1 MGPGLEAPSRFRE
14 GFHDERQGEVLQ
26 RHEGVWLHH
35 PEDQQ
40 SADVFVHFSAIES
53 DGFRTLHE
61 GDVVQ
66 FEMIRSTRGTE
77 ATQVM
82 KL

>member
-1 MGPGLEAPSRFRE
+1 MANGTVKYFNDTKGYGFITPEGPQES
-14 GFHDERQGEVLQ
+14 
-26 RHEGVWLHH
+26 
-35 PEDQQ
+35 
-40 SADVFVHFSAIES
+40 DVFVHFSAIES

-61 GDVVQ
+61 GDRVQ

>member
-1 MGPGLEAPSRFRE
+1 MANGTVKYFNDTKGYGFITPE
-14 GFHDERQGEVLQ
+14 G
-26 RHEGVWLHH
+26 
-35 PEDQQ
+35 QQ
-40 SADVFVHFSAIES
+40 ESDVFVHFSAIES

-61 GDVVQ
+61 GDRVQ

-77 ATQVM
+77 ATQVL

>member
-1 MGPGLEAPSRFRE
+1 MANGTVKYFNDTKGYGFITPE
-14 GFHDERQGEVLQ
+14 G
-26 RHEGVWLHH
+26 
-35 PEDQQ
+35 QQ
-40 SADVFVHFSAIES
+40 ENEVFVHFSAIES

-61 GDVVQ
+61 GDRVQ

-77 ATQVM
+77 ATQVL